1 MTKLRFNPQEIV
13 IALITSYPDWY
24 DGRLRNIKD
33 TDKIRGDLALDTIS
47 KAREEGY
54 TVVVGDWQTPQSFHI
69 EVRKIL
75 DTVLIKRRS
84 SKASPGKRQ
93 VLKRVRMI
101 SGIKVIVLTE
111 PEKTSLIEDC
121 MSFIID
127 PILKGRADIV
137 IPKRNEELFKKT
149 YPSFQYESETEGNRT
164 YNEELIAHKL
174 IALDGNSLDMFFGPI
189 VFVNNEKIFSL
200 FVKRYHFTPNDKSKH
215 HQLFD
220 VEGSSNVNFF
230 PIVQALRKGYKV
242 LSVEVP
248 FEYPILQR
256 QNEERGDKQFFMNK
270 RRNQELGLVSE
281 LRYFLSHLE
290 KLEKRNT

>member
-1 MTKLRFNPQEIV
+1 MIKLDFGLSEIAIV
-13 IALITSYPDWY
+13 LITSYPNWY
-24 DGRLRNIKD
+24 EGKLRSIKD
-33 TDKIRGDLALDTIS
+33 TDKIRGDLALKSIS
-47 KAREEGY
+47 KAREKGY

-69 EVRKIL
+69 EVRKIPG
-75 DTVLIKRRS
+75 TILIKRRF

-101 SGIKVIVLTE
+101 SGIKVIALTE
-111 PEKTSLIEDC
+111 PEKTSIIENC
-121 MSFIID
+121 MSFIIE
-127 PILKGRADIV
+127 PILEGRADIV

-149 YPSFQYESETEGNRT
+149 YPSFQYASETEGNRT

-174 IALDGNSLDMFFGPI
+174 IALDDNSLDMFFGPS
-189 VFVNNEKIFSL
+189 VFVNNEEIFSL
-200 FVKRYHFTPNDKSKH
+200 FVKRYHFTLNDKSKH

-220 VEGSSNVNFF
+220 AEDSSNANFF

-242 LSVEVP
+242 LSIEVP

-270 RRNQELGLVSE
+270 RRIQELGLVSE
-281 LRYFLSHLE
+281 LRCFLSHLE
-290 KLEKRNT
+290 KLGKRNT